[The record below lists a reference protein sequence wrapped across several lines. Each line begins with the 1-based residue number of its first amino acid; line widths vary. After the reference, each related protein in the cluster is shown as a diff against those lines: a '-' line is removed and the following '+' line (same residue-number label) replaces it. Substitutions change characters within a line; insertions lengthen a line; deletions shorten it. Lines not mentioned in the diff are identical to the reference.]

1 LKEEIV
7 VANKKTIPVQQTPAE
22 KLFYPLQTFLKREA
36 SSGVLLLV
44 ATVVA
49 LLWANSPWGE
59 SYVTLWANKLMVG
72 YGDFEL
78 SKDLLH
84 WINDGLMVIF
94 FFVVGLEIKREILI
108 GELASFRQAIL
119 PVAAAVGGM
128 VVPALIYVLFDP
140 GSRGWGIPMATDIA
154 FALGVLALLG
164 KRVPLAL
171 KIFLTAVAVVDDLGA
186 VLMIAIFYTSEIVWI
201 ILGIAAIIMG
211 VLIACNLLGI
221 RNPVVYSVLGIGL
234 WLAFLYS
241 GVHTTIA
248 GVLLAMTIPSKARVN
263 DREFVKHS
271 REIIDEFDEADEGD
285 EFLNE
290 SQRSSLHVLEELI
303 EHAKAPL
310 QRLEHEL
317 HPWVAYAI
325 MPLFALANAG
335 VVIGSDFAA
344 GLTSPVSLGIIFGL
358 VIGKQI
364 GITLF
369 SWLIVKSG
377 LADMPHGVTWRHI
390 YGVSWLAGI
399 GFTMSLFISSL
410 AFGASA
416 QLETAKVG
424 ILVASLIAGITGYLI
439 LRYIASPQAATQTAR
454 V

>member
-1 LKEEIV
+1 
-7 VANKKTIPVQQTPAE
+7 
-22 KLFYPLQTFLKREA
+22 
-36 SSGVLLLV
+36 
-44 ATVVA
+44 
-49 LLWANSPWGE
+49 
-59 SYVTLWANKLMVG
+59 
-72 YGDFEL
+72 
-78 SKDLLH
+78 
-84 WINDGLMVIF
+84 MVIF

-108 GELASFRQAIL
+108 GELASFRKAIL

-128 VVPALIYVLFDP
+128 AVPALIYVLFDP

-171 KIFLTAVAVVDDLGA
+171 KVFLTAVAVVDDLGA
-186 VLMIAIFYTSEIVWI
+186 VLMIAIFYTSEIAWI
-201 ILGIAAIIMG
+201 NLGIAAIVMA
-211 VLIACNLLGI
+211 VLIVCNLLGI
-221 RNPVVYSVLGIGL
+221 RNPVVYSVLGVGL

-241 GVHTTIA
+241 GIHTTIA

-285 EFLNE
+285 DFLNE

-377 LADMPHGVTWRHI
+377 LADLPYGVTWRHI

-410 AFGASA
+410 AFGGSD
-416 QLETAKVG
+416 QLETAKFG
-424 ILVASLIAGITGYLI
+424 ILVASLIAGITGYFI
-439 LRYIASPQAATQTAR
+439 LRYLASPQAATQTAR
-454 V
+454 A